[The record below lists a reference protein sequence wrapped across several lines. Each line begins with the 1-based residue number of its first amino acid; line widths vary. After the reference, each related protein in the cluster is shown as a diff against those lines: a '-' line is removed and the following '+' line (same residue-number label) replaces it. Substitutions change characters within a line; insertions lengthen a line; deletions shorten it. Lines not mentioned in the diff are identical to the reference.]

1 MKEIFTKI
9 RNSKFIKIFLQLF
22 VLGLIYEFIVT
33 PGLTLDNTLIN
44 IVSGLISVGLLVYL
58 FFLLELDTIIKKFK
72 NK

>member
-44 IVSGLISVGLLVYL
+44 IVSGLIGVSLLAYL
-58 FFLLELDTIIKKFK
+58 FFLLELDNIIKKFK